1 MNDFKMSEIARGF
14 ISNTSFQ
21 SNQAISEHAQKPRV
35 FDILIDEM
43 KVRGFSRRTIAGY
56 CYINS
61 KFLQFI
67 KKSPRDVTKNDI
79 ESYLVHLYDGN
90 KSSATRHLAC
100 AALKFYYEDVLKR
113 RFGLKYPKKS
123 SKLPI
128 VLSKDEILKMIGSI
142 ENSKHKLLLELMYG
156 SGLRVGE
163 AVKIKIEDFDVNG
176 KTLHVKNGKGS
187 KDRIVNLSEKF
198 ICDFMRFVNGK
209 AYGYLFLSAH
219 RIGNHISTRTA
230 EKIVKNALRKAS
242 ITKKAHP
249 HTLRTSFATHLIENG
264 IDISYVQKL
273 LGHSRISTTQG
284 YIRLSQSSVR
294 SIKSPL
300 D

>member
-1 MNDFKMSEIARGF
+1 MNDFKIF
-14 ISNTSFQ
+14 
-21 SNQAISEHAQKPRV
+21 
-35 FDILIDEM
+35 IDEM

-67 KKSPRDVTKNDI
+67 KKSPRDVAKNDV
-79 ESYLVHLYDGN
+79 ESYLVYLYDRN
-90 KSSATRHLAC
+90 KSSATRHLVC
-100 AALKFYYEDVLKR
+100 AALKFYYEIVLKR
-113 RFGLKYPKKS
+113 KFNLRYPKKS

-128 VLSKDEILKMIGSI
+128 VLSKDEVLKMIDSLK
-142 ENSKHKLLLELMYG
+142 NPKHKLLLELMYG

-163 AVKIKIEDFDVNG
+163 AIKVKIGDFDVNG

-187 KDRIVNLSEKF
+187 KDRIVNLSERF
-198 ICDFMRFVNGK
+198 IGNFAKFVNGK
-209 AYGYLFLSAH
+209 SSGYLFESAH
-219 RIGNHISTRTA
+219 RIGNHISSRTA
-230 EKIVKNALRKAS
+230 EKIVKNSLRKAN

-264 IDISYVQKL
+264 IDISYVQNL
-273 LGHSRISTTQG
+273 LGHSRISTTQT
-284 YIRLSQSSVR
+284 YLRLSQSSIR